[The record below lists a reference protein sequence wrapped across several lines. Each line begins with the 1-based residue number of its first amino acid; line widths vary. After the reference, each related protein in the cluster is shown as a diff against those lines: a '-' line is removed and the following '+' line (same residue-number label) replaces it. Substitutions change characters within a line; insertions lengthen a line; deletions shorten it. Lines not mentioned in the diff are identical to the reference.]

1 MFKYF
6 LERTNITSS
15 WSNLIRL
22 LGMGTSE
29 IHFKMEMGS
38 SQNYRLDEFLNLRG
52 EFVCLY
58 VCWWAV
64 GASYK
69 FGLW

>member
-1 MFKYF
+1 
-6 LERTNITSS
+6 
-15 WSNLIRL
+15 
-22 LGMGTSE
+22 MGTSE

-64 GASYK
+64 GASCK
-69 FGLW
+69 FGL